1 MIALSTVGLDRPKL
15 RRTALFVV
23 DIGFAVIAATVLAE
37 WRMALVGGITA
48 MALSFADDDG
58 PLSARLA
65 MLAMVAAG
73 AAAGGIAGHL
83 LGTSSKLFWPLFL
96 AAAFAAG
103 WLYRAGRGPQLTAR
117 LFAVALSIIAGLP
130 TVTGSELGFMGA
142 VVAVCLASRVIDH
155 LLFGPLPRDA
165 GAKAAGPASNAQWL
179 QFALAY
185 AAAAGLGLW
194 IGMTLD
200 PARAIWVST
209 TTLVVMQADGGA
221 NYRRIVGRIAG
232 TFAGVIAAMLLTQV
246 LRTPAALCAGMVV
259 TAAFIPHYVR
269 SRYWL
274 HSALIALLV
283 LLAYALA
290 TAAGSG
296 NPNMSILF
304 VDRLID
310 VSLGAIL
317 ALVGTAIAFPHR
329 VDAADGDETGS
340 PP

>member
-1 MIALSTVGLDRPKL
+1 
-15 RRTALFVV
+15 
-23 DIGFAVIAATVLAE
+23 
-37 WRMALVGGITA
+37 
-48 MALSFADDDG
+48 
-58 PLSARLA
+58 
-65 MLAMVAAG
+65 
-73 AAAGGIAGHL
+73 
-83 LGTSSKLFWPLFL
+83 
-96 AAAFAAG
+96 
-103 WLYRAGRGPQLTAR
+103 
-117 LFAVALSIIAGLP
+117 
-130 TVTGSELGFMGA
+130 
-142 VVAVCLASRVIDH
+142 
-155 LLFGPLPRDA
+155 
-165 GAKAAGPASNAQWL
+165 
-179 QFALAY
+179 
-185 AAAAGLGLW
+185 
-194 IGMTLD
+194 
-200 PARAIWVST
+200 
-209 TTLVVMQADGGA
+209 
-221 NYRRIVGRIAG
+221 
-232 TFAGVIAAMLLTQV
+232 V

-329 VDAADGDETGS
+329 VDAADGDEKGS